1 MIPAPTSMST
11 HCLHLSIEC
20 GLFAVAKIV
29 INSKQTE
36 LIYFVFPSLPI
47 DDFNSLSH
55 KEVFYRF
62 QQIGERMAKGL
73 FQLPNQ
79 HFSEVG
85 PANRASYHST

>member
-11 HCLHLSIEC
+11 DCLHLSNEC
-20 GLFAVAKIV
+20 GLFAAAKIV

-62 QQIGERMAKGL
+62 QQIGGQKAKVP
-73 FQLPNQ
+73 F
-79 HFSEVG
+79 
-85 PANRASYHST
+85 R